1 MQEITADVEI
11 FYPDSFDLRDYDKEL
26 MFLQQLRSTG
36 VKSVTLSQEID
47 KKIADLLLD
56 DEELA
61 KAHVEIESGAQV
73 LGQFVPETLE
83 PEA

>member
-1 MQEITADVEI
+1 
-11 FYPDSFDLRDYDKEL
+11 

-61 KAHVEIESGAQV
+61 KAHVEIESGVQV